1 MKDDYLIRAMTTNKE
16 IRVLVA
22 RSTQVVKEAQQA
34 HQTTPVA
41 TAALGRTLTAGALMG
56 SMLKSGKE
64 ISLTIKGDG
73 PLRKVV
79 AHANQY
85 GAVRGYVANSQ
96 IEFLENELG
105 KLDVA
110 KAIGQGSLTIKKDL
124 GLKDPYQGSVPL
136 VSGEIGD
143 DLTYYFTKSEQ
154 TPSAVGLGVLVNP
167 DCSVK
172 AAGGFIIQLMPE
184 AAEETIGQLEE
195 NLAEV
200 ESVSRLIEQGLSP
213 EELLDKLLTGFEF
226 KILTERE
233 IEFKCVCGQERMK
246 RLVSSLSED
255 DLREII
261 KEDEQVEVKCHFCNQ
276 NYQFSKEEIED
287 ILASNQK
294 EENWNLS

>member
-1 MKDDYLIRAMTTNKE
+1 MKKDYLIRAMTINKE

-22 RSTQVVKEAQQA
+22 RSTELVKQAQQA

-41 TAALGRTLTAGALMG
+41 TAALGRTLTAGVLMG

-64 ISLTIKGDG
+64 ISLAISGDG
-73 PLRKVV
+73 PLQRIVV
-79 AHANQY
+79 HANQY
-85 GAVRGYVANSQ
+85 GEVRGYVTNPQ
-96 IEFLENELG
+96 IELLENELG

-110 KAIGQGSLTIKKDL
+110 RAIGQGSLTIKKDL

-154 TPSAVGLGVLVNP
+154 TPSAVGLGILVNP

-184 AAEETIGQLEE
+184 AAEETITQLEE
-195 NLAEV
+195 NLAEID
-200 ESVSRLIEQGLSP
+200 SVSKLIGQGLSP
-213 EELLDKLLTGFEF
+213 EKLLEKLLVGFEF

-233 IEFKCVCGQERMK
+233 IEFKCICSQRRMK
-246 RLVSSLSED
+246 RLVSSLGEE

-261 KEDEQVEVKCHFCNQ
+261 EEDEQVEIKCHFCNQ
-276 NYQFSKEEIED
+276 GYQFSKEEFED
-287 ILASNQK
+287 ILATNPK
-294 EENWNLS
+294 EEN

>member
-1 MKDDYLIRAMTTNKE
+1 MEKDYLIRAMTTNKE

-22 RSTQVVKEAQQA
+22 RSTELVKQAQQA

-64 ISLTIKGDG
+64 ISLTLSGDG
-73 PLRKVV
+73 SLRKIVV
-79 AHANQY
+79 HANQY
-85 GAVRGYVANSQ
+85 GKVRGYVANPQ
-96 IEFLENELG
+96 IEFLENESG

-124 GLKDPYQGSVPL
+124 GLKDPYQGSVSL

-184 AAEETIGQLEE
+184 AAEETIDQLEE
-195 NLAEV
+195 NLAQV
-200 ESVSRLIEQGLSP
+200 DSVSRLIEQGLSP
-213 EELLDKLLTGFEF
+213 EELLEKLLTGFEF

-233 IEFKCVCGQERMK
+233 IEFKCICGQERMK
-246 RLVSSLSED
+246 RLVSSLSEQ

-261 KEDEQVEVKCHFCNQ
+261 EEDGQVEIKCHFCNQ
-276 NYQFSKEEIED
+276 SYQFSKEEIED
-287 ILASNQK
+287 ILAANQK
-294 EENWNLS
+294 EEN